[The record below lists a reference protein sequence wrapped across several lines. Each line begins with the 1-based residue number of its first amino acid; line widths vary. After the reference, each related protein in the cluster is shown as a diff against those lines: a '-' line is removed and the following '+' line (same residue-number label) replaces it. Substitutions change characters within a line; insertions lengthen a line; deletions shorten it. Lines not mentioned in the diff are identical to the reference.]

1 MSVVISDEVL
11 QSAHISGD
19 ELLQELALML
29 YERGRLTLGQAS
41 QLAAVSQL
49 QFQFLLASRHCCIWS
64 ALCKNRQAAPVHAS
78 VAA

>member
-29 YERGRLTLGQAS
+29 CERGRLTLGQAS
-41 QLAAVSQL
+41 
-49 QFQFLLASRHCCIWS
+49 RHIPLHYDVKEFE
-64 ALCKNRQAAPVHAS
+64 ADLETLRQRGC
-78 VAA
+78 